1 MDIGDFISG
10 DALMASLRVATK
22 EQALTELAKRAAGLS
37 GRGEAEIFTA
47 LMEREALGS
56 TGFGG
61 GIAIPH
67 AKLKGIDKIHGVLAR
82 LDRPIEFQAID
93 GQPVDLMCLL
103 LAPATGVADH
113 LKALACVSRLLR
125 DPVISGKL
133 RLGKSAADLFAAL
146 TTTRPGGA
154 A

>member
-1 MDIGDFISG
+1 MNIVDFISG
-10 DALMASLRVATK
+10 DAIISSLRAATK
-22 EQALTELAKRAAGLS
+22 EQALTELAKRAVGLS
-37 GRGEAEIFTA
+37 GRSESEIFAA

-67 AKLKGIDKIHGVLAR
+67 AKLKGIDRIHGLLAR
-82 LDRPIEFQAID
+82 LERPIEFQAID

-103 LAPATGVADH
+103 LAPANGNADH
-113 LKALACVSRLLR
+113 LKALACVSRFLR

-133 RLGKSAADLFAAL
+133 RHGKTAADLFAVL
-146 TTTRPGGA
+146 TASKPGSTP
-154 A
+154 